1 MAPGLPDSDSDLQP
15 TDGDRAAPL
24 RVSHLRSLLLAVT
37 GGRTFLGARWVRLLL
52 AVTPAPRRPG
62 LALRL
67 VGLAAH
73 HPRGQRPDRSAHRDR
88 GAHDM
93 FVRDVLEPYL
103 APEQD
108 LLDVGC
114 GPGYLARAVAGR
126 VWSVEAVDLSR
137 GVLACARVLNH
148 AVNIDYRTPRE
159 FFGSGRRVDIA
170 VSLTLATQL
179 DDEDLS
185 ALLTSVWTSL
195 RPGGCLVLRA
205 SVSGPAGGRPRQP
218 TVRLAA
224 TPPVPPPP
232 PAPPPPAGPAARPR
246 GRYRPEHHPREAGHL
261 VELVEL
267 AGFGDVRLQN
277 LDGRP
282 AAGQAPADTADSW
295 LLVAIRRYEQ
305 AVFPRVPERVRQ
317 AAAQA

>member
-1 MAPGLPDSDSDLQP
+1 
-15 TDGDRAAPL
+15 
-24 RVSHLRSLLLAVT
+24 
-37 GGRTFLGARWVRLLL
+37 
-52 AVTPAPRRPG
+52 
-62 LALRL
+62 
-67 VGLAAH
+67 
-73 HPRGQRPDRSAHRDR
+73 
-88 GAHDM
+88 M

-126 VWSVEAVDLSR
+126 VWSVEAVDVSR

-185 ALLTSVWTSL
+185 ALLASVWTSL

-205 SVSGPAGGRPRQP
+205 SVSGPVGGRPQP
-218 TVRLAA
+218 PT
-224 TPPVPPPP
+224 TQPPTTQAES
-232 PAPPPPAGPAARPR
+232 APPPPSGPAARPR
-246 GRYRPEHHPREAGHL
+246 GRYLPEHHPREAGHL
-261 VELVEL
+261 VELVER

-282 AAGQAPADTADSW
+282 AAGQAPADAAGSW

-305 AVFPRVPERVRQ
+305 AVFPRVPELVRQ

>member
-1 MAPGLPDSDSDLQP
+1 
-15 TDGDRAAPL
+15 
-24 RVSHLRSLLLAVT
+24 
-37 GGRTFLGARWVRLLL
+37 
-52 AVTPAPRRPG
+52 
-62 LALRL
+62 
-67 VGLAAH
+67 
-73 HPRGQRPDRSAHRDR
+73 
-88 GAHDM
+88 M